1 MLLKVVFNMLDNDK
15 LNNIIVFVKL
25 FGVSLKDTKI
35 NLCHINTVLVKKFYV
50 IKRDRTNL
58 FNYLHKG

>member
-35 NLCHINTVLVKKFYV
+35 NLCHINTVLVKKF
-50 IKRDRTNL
+50 L
-58 FNYLHKG
+58 CH